1 MRKKYRKRGTALLVG
16 LVLAVS
22 QPAASLLPAVPACR
36 IRPEGETRKPFQSP
50 LLLVPVCCLV
60 VRLVLT
66 YRVVSVDPSLTDY
79 YTELLAVVCGGLI
92 GLEREYKRRPA
103 GFRTHILICLGA
115 AMTTLTSQ
123 FLYLNLHYYTDMA
136 RLGAQVVA
144 GIGFIGAGAII
155 VTRRRRVK
163 GLTTAA
169 GLWAAAIVGLC
180 LGGGF
185 YEGGIF
191 ATALILA
198 AEMFL
203 SKLEYRMLD
212 NAPEV
217 NLYME
222 YSNKTCLD
230 NVLRLFRDLNLKVLN
245 MEITRSTETET
256 HNACALFTL
265 RLNKR
270 CRVEQL
276 IPKMNATEGVVSVEE
291 L

>member
-1 MRKKYRKRGTALLVG
+1 MLSIFDG
-16 LVLAVS
+16 LRDVTM
-22 QPAASLLPAVPACR
+22 AS
-36 IRPEGETRKPFQSP
+36 I
-50 LLLVPVCCLV
+50 CLRMV
-60 VRLVLT
+60 
-66 YRVVSVDPSLTDY
+66 
-79 YTELLAVVCGGLI
+79 LAVVCGGII

-123 FLYLNLHYYTDMA
+123 YLYLYMHYYTDMA

-144 GIGFIGAGAII
+144 GIGFIGAGCII

-163 GLTTAA
+163 GRTTAA
-169 GLWAAAIVGLC
+169 GLWAAAVIGLC

-185 YEGGIF
+185 FEGGIF
-191 ATALILA
+191 ATLLILA
-198 AEMFL
+198 AEMFF
-203 SKLEYRMLD
+203 SKLEYRVLD

-222 YSNKTCLD
+222 YTNKDCLE
-230 NVLRLFRDLNLKVLN
+230 NVLKLFRELNLKVLN
-245 MEITRSTETET
+245 MEITRSTETEK

-265 RLNKR
+265 QLNKK
-270 CRVEQL
+270 CGVERVL
-276 IPKMNATEGVVSVEE
+276 AGVHATQGVISVEE